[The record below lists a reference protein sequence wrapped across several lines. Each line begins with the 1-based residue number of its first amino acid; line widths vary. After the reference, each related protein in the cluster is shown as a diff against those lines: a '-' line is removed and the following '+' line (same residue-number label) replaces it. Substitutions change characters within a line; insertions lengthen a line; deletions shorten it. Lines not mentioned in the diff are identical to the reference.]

1 MAMDNP
7 TIEKANDALI
17 ALSRDPKA
25 PAIAQRRD
33 QIRLHQV
40 ELTAAQERAREEG
53 QRTEAAHAIRAI
65 CMAFTIELTTERE
78 QFLNSA
84 TIEQLK
90 TLRDVIL
97 ESRVWPQP

>member
-1 MAMDNP
+1 MTHSLRSAG
-7 TIEKANDALI
+7 
-17 ALSRDPKA
+17 DPKA
-25 PAIAQRRD
+25 HAIAQRRED
-33 QIRLHQV
+33 QIRLHRV
-40 ELTAAQERAREEG
+40 ELTAAQEKAREEGHKEG